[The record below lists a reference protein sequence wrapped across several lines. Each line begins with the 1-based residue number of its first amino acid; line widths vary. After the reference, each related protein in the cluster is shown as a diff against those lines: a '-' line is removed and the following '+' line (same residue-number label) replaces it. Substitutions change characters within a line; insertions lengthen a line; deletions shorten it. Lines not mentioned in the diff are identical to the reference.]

1 MSIIRGNFRFPIPE
15 IRNTFLVNKN
25 NPSACN
31 MVHVGLT
38 GGIGSGKSTVAHV
51 FEILGIP
58 VYYADTEAKRLM
70 NEDPEIRLKLIKHFG
85 EETYSDN
92 FLNRRFLAEIVF
104 KDKEKLQLLNSVVHP
119 ITIARA
125 EEWMQ
130 QHNTP
135 YVIKEAALIFES
147 GSQENLDYV
156 IGVSAPLALRIQRT
170 MKRDGVTREEV
181 LDRMKHQIQESI
193 KMRLCDFVIRNDEQH
208 LVLPQVLALHEKL
221 KSLAVGAEKE
231 LI

>member
-1 MSIIRGNFRFPIPE
+1 MFRI
-15 IRNTFLVNKN
+15 
-25 NPSACN
+25 
-31 MVHVGLT
+31 GLT

-58 VYYADTEAKRLM
+58 VYYADKEAKRLM
-70 NEDPEIRLKLIKHFG
+70 NEDPEIRKQLITHFG
-85 EETYSDN
+85 EEAYKDN
-92 FLNRRFLAEIVF
+92 LINRRFLAEIVF
-104 KDKEKLQLLNSVVHP
+104 KDKEKLHLLNSLVHP

-125 EEWMQ
+125 EEWMVQ
-130 QHNTP
+130 QNTP

-181 LDRMKHQIQESI
+181 LNRMQHQIQESI

-208 LVLPQVLALHEKL
+208 LVLPQALALHEKL
-221 KSLAVGAEKE
+221 KRLAVGAEKE